1 MNEQNSSTKT
11 VDSSHLKKALG
22 PVTLWGLGVGY
33 VIAGEYMG
41 WNLGLPVGGTYGF
54 LLAAFFITLMYVTF
68 VFSYTEMACAIPRA
82 GGVFVYGVRGLG
94 LLGGYIGGVA
104 QIIEFVFAPPAI
116 AMTIGAYAQN
126 WFPDIDVKAVAIPA
140 YVIFTMLNIVGV
152 KQSAIFELIVAGIAV
167 LGILMFAVVA
177 APYFR
182 WENITQRG
190 WSGDGWAG
198 AWAGSVAE
206 IPFAIWLYLAIE
218 GVANAAEEAKNP
230 QRDVPLGFGSAILT
244 LVVLAALVIFF
255 SVGIG
260 GWEQIVYHPDSINH
274 HDDGTIIIDEHAA
287 LSDNPLALG
296 FRQILPEGHLLHH
309 LLAIIGV
316 VAGIAG
322 LNGII
327 MAASRSLFEMG
338 RVGFLPH
345 FIGRTFPRT
354 QTPANALLLNLV
366 VGVTSILL
374 FDTSRLVTMSAMG
387 AVMLYMV
394 SMLALVKL
402 RAKEPDLH
410 RPFKTPMYPLFPL
423 IAGSIAAFSFA
434 TMMYFYFDLNNMRH
448 SPGVWFVGFV
458 VVAVW
463 YYGLVVRHRLTSV
476 DIQHFHRI
484 D

>member
-1 MNEQNSSTKT
+1 
-11 VDSSHLKKALG
+11 
-22 PVTLWGLGVGY
+22 
-33 VIAGEYMG
+33 
-41 WNLGLPVGGTYGF
+41 
-54 LLAAFFITLMYVTF
+54 
-68 VFSYTEMACAIPRA
+68 
-82 GGVFVYGVRGLG
+82 FVYGVRGLG
-94 LLGGYIGGVA
+94 LLGGYVGGVA
-104 QIIEFVFAPPAI
+104 QVIEFVFAPPAI

-126 WFPDIDVKAVAIPA
+126 WFPDVDAKMVAIPA
-140 YVIFTMLNIVGV
+140 YFVFTTLNIIGV
-152 KQSAIFELIVAGIAV
+152 KQTAVFELLVAGIAV
-167 LGILMFAVVA
+167 LGIIMFAVVA
-177 APYFR
+177 APHFQ
-182 WENITQRG
+182 WENITRN
-190 WSGDGWAG
+190 GWAG
-198 AWAGSVAE
+198 GTWASAWSGSVAA

-244 LVVLAALVIFF
+244 LVILAALVVFF

-260 GWEQIVYHPDSINH
+260 GWEKVVYHPGSISETN
-274 HDDGTIIIDEHAA
+274 DGTLTIAPDAV
-287 LSDNPLALG
+287 LMDSPLALG
-296 FRQILPEGHLLHH
+296 FKQILPTGHLLHH
-309 LLAIIGV
+309 ILAIIGV

-345 FIGRTFPRT
+345 FIGKTFPRT

-374 FDTSRLVTMSAMG
+374 FDTGRLVTMSALG
-387 AVMLYMV
+387 AVMLYIV

-402 RAKEPDLH
+402 RQKEPNLH
-410 RPFKTPMYPLFPL
+410 RPYKTPFYPIFPL
-423 IAGSIAAFSFA
+423 IAGSIATFSFA
-434 TMMYFYFDLNNMRH
+434 TMMYFNFDPNDMRN

-458 VVAVW
+458 IVAVL
-463 YYGLVVRHRLTSV
+463 YYGLVVRHLLSSV

>member
-1 MNEQNSSTKT
+1 MSEQTSTSAPTNST
-11 VDSSHLKKALG
+11 HLKKALG

-41 WNLGLPVGGTYGF
+41 WNLGMPVGGTYGF
-54 LLAAFFITLMYVTF
+54 LLAAFFITVMYVTF

-94 LLGGYIGGVA
+94 LLGGYVGGVA
-104 QIIEFVFAPPAI
+104 QVIEFVFAPPAI

-126 WFPDIDVKAVAIPA
+126 WFPEISAKEVAIPA
-140 YVIFTMLNIVGV
+140 YFIFTTLNIIGV
-152 KQSAIFELIVAGIAV
+152 KQTAIFELIVAGIAV
-167 LGILMFAVVA
+167 FGIIMFTVVA
-177 APYFR
+177 APHFQ
-182 WENITQRG
+182 WANITRN
-190 WSGDGWAG
+190 GWAG
-198 AWAGSVAE
+198 ETWASAWAGSVAE

-244 LVVLAALVIFF
+244 LVTLAVLVVFF

-260 GWEQIVYHPDSINH
+260 GWEKIVYHPDAISH
-274 HDDGTIIIDEHAA
+274 LDDGTTIIEPDAA
-287 LSDNPLALG
+287 LLDNPLALG
-296 FRQILPEGHLLHH
+296 FKQILPEGHLLHH
-309 LLAIIGV
+309 ILAMIGV

-322 LNGII
+322 LNGIT

-345 FIGRTFPRT
+345 FIGKTWPRT

-366 VGVTSILL
+366 IGVTSILL
-374 FDTSRLVTMSAMG
+374 FDTGRLVTMSALG

-394 SMLALVKL
+394 SMLALMKL
-402 RAKEPDLH
+402 RTKEPDLH
-410 RPFKTPMYPLFPL
+410 RPFKTPFYPVFPI
-423 IAGSIAAFSFA
+423 IAGSIATFSFA
-434 TMMYFYFDLNNMRH
+434 TMMYFQFDLNNMRH
-448 SPGVWFVGFV
+448 SPGVWFIGFV
-458 VVAVW
+458 IVAVL
-463 YYGLVVRHRLTSV
+463 YYQLVVRHRLTSV
-476 DIQHFHRI
+476 DIRHFHQI